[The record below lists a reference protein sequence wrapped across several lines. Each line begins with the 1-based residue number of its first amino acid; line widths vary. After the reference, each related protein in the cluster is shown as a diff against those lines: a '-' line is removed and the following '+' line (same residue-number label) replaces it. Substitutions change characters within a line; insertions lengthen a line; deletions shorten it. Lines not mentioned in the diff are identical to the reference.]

1 MAQAAPSAQRPMSS
15 MSELQGRAKWLAI
28 SGILLGLLLSSLD
41 QTIVGTAMPRIITDL
56 GGLQHYAWVATAYLL
71 TSTAAVPIFGKLSDT
86 YGRKPFYIAGI
97 ILFMFASAL
106 CGIAQTMIQLVLF
119 RGLQGV
125 AGGILTAN
133 AFAIIGDIFPPA
145 ERGKWQGV
153 TGAVFGI
160 SSVVGPLLGGW
171 LTDGPGWRWVFY
183 INIPVGILAAIVL
196 MIGLPHIETH
206 NRKRIDW
213 LGAFGIVGSVV
224 PLLLAFSWAGSEYA
238 WGSVEIISLLIV
250 AVLFT
255 AFFIWNETRA
265 EDPIIPLDLF
275 RNRTFTTSVITMFFL
290 GAGMFGAIMYIPLF
304 MQTVVGTSATNSGI
318 VLTPM
323 MLSLVVAST
332 TGGQIIS
339 RTGKYRW
346 AVISGL
352 LLMLFGLFLQSR
364 MGVNTTQ
371 QQAIINMIFLGL
383 GIGLVMPTVTLA
395 VQNAFPVQ
403 KIGTVTAATQFF
415 RSIGATIGIALMGTV
430 MTSGLANGLKNDL
443 PANVTAQVPP
453 DVLKALN
460 PQTLGSPEATAAL
473 KGQLASLPN
482 GGELFDQ
489 VMHAMR
495 LSVADAMHSVFLLSA
510 LVAVVAVI
518 VGFFLPENP
527 LRRKNTPESAP
538 ETAGTELAA
547 TGAGVSVAPPMDQP
561 SLVGKQRAQRSNS

>member
-1 MAQAAPSAQRPMSS
+1 MSQAAPSLQQPVS

-56 GGLQHYAWVATAYLL
+56 GGLEHYAWVATAYLL

-97 ILFMFASAL
+97 ILFMATSAL
-106 CGIAQTMIQLVLF
+106 CGISQTMIQLVIF
-119 RGLQGV
+119 RGLQGI

-171 LTDGPGWRWVFY
+171 LTDGAGWRWVFY

-213 LGAFGIVGSVV
+213 LGALGIIGCVM
-224 PLLLAFSWAGSEYA
+224 PLLLAFSWAGTEYA
-238 WGSVEIISLLIV
+238 WGSVQIISLLVV
-250 AVLFT
+250 AV
-255 AFFIWNETRA
+255 AFGVFFVWNETRA
-265 EDPIIPLDLF
+265 DDPIIPLDLF

-352 LLMLFGLFLQSR
+352 LLMLFGLFLQSQ
-364 MGVNTTQ
+364 MDINTTQ
-371 QQAIINMIFLGL
+371 RQAIVNMILLGL

-403 KIGTVTAATQFF
+403 RIGTVTAGTQFF

-430 MTSGLANGLKNDL
+430 MTSGLTSGIKNDIPTEVTSNL
-443 PANVTAQVPP
+443 PPE
-453 DVLKALN
+453 VLASLN
-460 PQTLGSPEATAAL
+460 PQTLGSPEAMESL
-473 KGQLASLPN
+473 KNQLASLPN
-482 GGELFDQ
+482 GADLYEQLLHG
-489 VMHAMR
+489 MR

-510 LVAVVAVI
+510 IVAIVAVV

-527 LRRKNTPESAP
+527 LRKKNTTENAA
-538 ETAGTELAA
+538 EQAGAELAA
-547 TGAGVSVAPPMDQP
+547 TGAGVNVAPPKNQP
-561 SLVGKQRAQRSNS
+561 SLVGDGRPQRSNG